1 MKKIVNFTPT
11 GTQPTRINS
20 FAPLTPSEIVD
31 EVIGANEVG
40 ISIVHLHARD
50 EVTLENTYKK
60 EVYQKII
67 EGIKKYCPELL
78 ICVSLTGRNFPELSQ
93 RAEVLQLYPDMGS
106 LTMSSLNFPSGT
118 SVNQP
123 EMILSLINEMD
134 KYGVQPEIE
143 CFDTGMLN
151 YTNYLISKNIL
162 KSPHHINIILGNIY
176 NGQCEFGK
184 CICKPGW
191 KGSDCSIPTC
201 PGSFCYVDSLT
212 RKVHCNEC
220 SSNGVC
226 TTLTTIL
233 NSPSISSSCKCN
245 DGWTGNDCSMIA
257 CGKNCMQNNNNKCLI
272 DFPINQ
278 CICQPPT
285 LSGINCDIQ
294 LCLNNCSNSGICN
307 SNGTCD
313 CSQNFYGDDCSVY
326 MPTANGVSKYGSALL
341 AFVATLILLN
351 I

>member
-106 LTMSSLNFPSGT
+106 LTMSSLNFPSGA

-176 NGQCEFGK
+176 NGQCEFG
-184 CICKPGW
+184 
-191 KGSDCSIPTC
+191 
-201 PGSFCYVDSLT
+201 
-212 RKVHCNEC
+212 
-220 SSNGVC
+220 
-226 TTLTTIL
+226 
-233 NSPSISSSCKCN
+233 
-245 DGWTGNDCSMIA
+245 
-257 CGKNCMQNNNNKCLI
+257 
-272 DFPINQ
+272 
-278 CICQPPT
+278 T
-285 LSGINCDIQ
+285 LSTIKNNTPTNSFTCLGGIGSQQ
-294 LCLNNCSNSGICN
+294 LKSITYGLLDFDGIRIGLEDN
-307 SNGTCD
+307 LYYRGKEKTTNMQLLKRAHRLMDEFDMGHYTSTELRKKG
-313 CSQNFYGDDCSVY
+313 YGNKI
-326 MPTANGVSKYGSALL
+326 T
-341 AFVATLILLN
+341 N
-351 I
+351 IR

>member
-106 LTMSSLNFPSGT
+106 LTMSSLNFPSGA

-162 KSPHHINIILGNIY
+162 KSPHHINMILGNIY
-176 NGQCEFGK
+176 NGQCEFGALSTIK
-184 CICKPGW
+184 NN
-191 KGSDCSIPTC
+191 IPTNSFTC
-201 PGSFCYVDSLT
+201 LGGIGSQQLKSITYGLLDFDGIRIGLEDNLYY
-212 RKVHCNEC
+212 RGKEK
-220 SSNGVC
+220 
-226 TTLTTIL
+226 TTNMQLLKRAHRLMDEFDMGHYTSTEL
-233 NSPSISSSCKCN
+233 REK
-245 DGWTGNDCSMIA
+245 GYGNKI
-257 CGKNCMQNNNNKCLI
+257 
-272 DFPINQ
+272 
-278 CICQPPT
+278 T
-285 LSGINCDIQ
+285 
-294 LCLNNCSNSGICN
+294 
-307 SNGTCD
+307 
-313 CSQNFYGDDCSVY
+313 
-326 MPTANGVSKYGSALL
+326 
-341 AFVATLILLN
+341 N
-351 I
+351 IR